1 MKAGDRARCS
11 TRRRRRLPVPPT
23 RVPTVYPVAVA
34 RKTKPRGGAFRAF
47 FKRLRDRMPRFVFV
61 AGNRNRMWRHGETN
75 PATGLPMYGCV
86 DSAGNPYGTDLRI
99 SWNKAPTHQSEPTT
113 PLVPFH
119 DPLSF
124 ESMVNERHV
133 TMESID
139 CRWDSADSL

>member
-11 TRRRRRLPVPPT
+11 TRRRRRLPVPLA
-23 RVPTVYPVAVA
+23 RVPTVYPVATPRRA
-34 RKTKPRGGAFRAF
+34 KPKGGAFRVF
-47 FKRLRDRMPRFVFV
+47 LKRLRNRMPRFVFV
-61 AGNRNRMWRHGETN
+61 PGSGNRMWPHEETN
-75 PATGLPMYGCV
+75 PATGLAMYGGV

-99 SWNKAPTHQSEPTT
+99 SRSPPPTHQSVPAT

-124 ESMVNERHV
+124 DSMANERRI

-139 CRWDSADSL
+139 HRWGSADSF